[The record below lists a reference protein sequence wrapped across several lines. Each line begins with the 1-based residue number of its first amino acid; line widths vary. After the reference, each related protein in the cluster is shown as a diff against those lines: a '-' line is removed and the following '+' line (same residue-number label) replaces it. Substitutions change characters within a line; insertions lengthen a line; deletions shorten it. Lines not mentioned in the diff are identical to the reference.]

1 MPSLAAIC
9 SLTILGYGGSQ
20 VLAGTLAIGDF
31 VAFFMFVNMVVQ
43 PFRVAGFIV
52 NLFQRAGVAS
62 GRLEVFDRPAE
73 ITDAPNSRG
82 ANYEIAGALR
92 IDNLQLSI
100 PRCVGGCHCRSVT
113 SDRAR

>member
-1 MPSLAAIC
+1 MPSCAASC

-20 VLAGTLAIGDF
+20 VLDGTLAIGDF

-62 GRLEVFDRPAE
+62 RRLFEVFDRPAE
-73 ITDAPNSRG
+73 ITDAPVS
-82 ANYEIAGALR
+82 YKHLPLR
-92 IDNLQLSI
+92 TT
-100 PRCVGGCHCRSVT
+100 PGV
-113 SDRAR
+113 